1 MSRPFQSQKI
11 AVILQRFSEMEG
23 AAFLCVNESLPLAV
37 VYPIG
42 ISKGLRVAKPAFLQP
57 TSNTPTDA
65 IWSGI
70 LEGLML
76 LSPKREDAS
85 RIKNDL

>member
-1 MSRPFQSQKI
+1 
-11 AVILQRFSEMEG
+11 ME
-23 AAFLCVNESLPLAV
+23 ALLFLCVNESLPLAV

-76 LSPKREDAS
+76 LSQSEKTLLA
-85 RIKNDL
+85 